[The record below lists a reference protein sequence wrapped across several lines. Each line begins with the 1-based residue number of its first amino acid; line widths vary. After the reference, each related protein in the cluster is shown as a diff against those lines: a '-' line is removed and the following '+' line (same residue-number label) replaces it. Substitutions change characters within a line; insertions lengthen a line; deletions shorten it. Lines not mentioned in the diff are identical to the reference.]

1 MFLYVIVF
9 VTLGLFFVIEIVEI
23 LFGVFDLEEVV
34 RKVKVEEKLI

>member
-1 MFLYVIVF
+1 MFFYAIVF

-34 RKVKVEEKLI
+34 RKVKVEEKLV